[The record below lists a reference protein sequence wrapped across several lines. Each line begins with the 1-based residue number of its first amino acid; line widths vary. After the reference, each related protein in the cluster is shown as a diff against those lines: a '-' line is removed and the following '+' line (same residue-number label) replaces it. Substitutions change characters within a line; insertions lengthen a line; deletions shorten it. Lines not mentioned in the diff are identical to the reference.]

1 MPGIYKVGKT
11 NNRLTQR
18 ANELY
23 TTGVPT
29 PFKIEAQY
37 QVYNCDAVERRAHF
51 LLHHCRVNK
60 GREFFKQDKTV
71 IEEAI
76 LAAIDATGDMLG
88 KDSVTFADLELR
100 RQAREKQKQITETRR
115 KETELRREE
124 QARIARQEAQDAAS
138 RRQFEY
144 KKLVSSPEYAEWF
157 RLNAEWATARWMGL
171 LPVLT
176 VGLQLRS
183 APKGMSLSLKRLGYG
198 CPDFGWNAKAVFQK
212 YLLLSL
218 CLPFLWGAVEGFIEQ
233 DRAVQKLNALES
245 HCVIQKFKNGG
256 EVSRKTPECLWAV
269 DGNRYLVWKETQG
282 NKAIGV
288 AIKHTLLG
296 VCFSLIAGYFVQTYL
311 LRVPVPNDSEI
322 A

>member
-1 MPGIYKVGKT
+1 MAVIPCVETLQKLSSLTWNRCPVCYGITVQFRVEWVST
-11 NNRLTQR
+11 LPWNTQ
-18 ANELY
+18 
-23 TTGVPT
+23 
-29 PFKIEAQY
+29 
-37 QVYNCDAVERRAHF
+37 
-51 LLHHCRVNK
+51 
-60 GREFFKQDKTV
+60 
-71 IEEAI
+71 
-76 LAAIDATGDMLG
+76 
-88 KDSVTFADLELR
+88 
-100 RQAREKQKQITETRR
+100 
-115 KETELRREE
+115 
-124 QARIARQEAQDAAS
+124 
-138 RRQFEY
+138 
-144 KKLVSSPEYAEWF
+144 
-157 RLNAEWATARWMGL
+157 
-171 LPVLT
+171 
-176 VGLQLRS
+176 
-183 APKGMSLSLKRLGYG
+183 
-198 CPDFGWNAKAVFQK
+198 AVFQK